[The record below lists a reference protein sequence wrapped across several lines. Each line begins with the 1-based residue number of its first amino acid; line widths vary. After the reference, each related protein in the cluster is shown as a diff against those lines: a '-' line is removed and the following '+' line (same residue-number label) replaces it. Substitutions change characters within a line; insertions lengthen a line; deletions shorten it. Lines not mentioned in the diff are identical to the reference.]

1 MRDVI
6 IVVMSIF
13 NDGSKYYPQV
23 FLDNCLYKLAV
34 QGINVDF
41 NQKYEMVVMIM
52 TQKSMSFSDF
62 QFLLLGEVIIEL
74 AFSS

>member
-1 MRDVI
+1 
-6 IVVMSIF
+6 MSIF

-52 TQKSMSFSDF
+52 TQKSMSFGDF
-62 QFLLLGEVIIEL
+62 QVLLLGEVIIEL

>member
-1 MRDVI
+1 
-6 IVVMSIF
+6 MSIF

-52 TQKSMSFSDF
+52 TQKSMSFNDF
-62 QFLLLGEVIIEL
+62 QFLLLGEVI
-74 AFSS
+74 

>member
-52 TQKSMSFSDF
+52 TQKSMSFNDF

>member
-1 MRDVI
+1 
-6 IVVMSIF
+6 MSIF

-52 TQKSMSFSDF
+52 TQKSMSFNDF

-74 AFSS
+74 AFSSWLRTRL

>member
-1 MRDVI
+1 
-6 IVVMSIF
+6 MSIF

-52 TQKSMSFSDF
+52 TQKSMSFNDF

>member
-1 MRDVI
+1 
-6 IVVMSIF
+6 MSIF

-52 TQKSMSFSDF
+52 TQKSMSFGDF

-74 AFSS
+74 AFSSWLRTRL